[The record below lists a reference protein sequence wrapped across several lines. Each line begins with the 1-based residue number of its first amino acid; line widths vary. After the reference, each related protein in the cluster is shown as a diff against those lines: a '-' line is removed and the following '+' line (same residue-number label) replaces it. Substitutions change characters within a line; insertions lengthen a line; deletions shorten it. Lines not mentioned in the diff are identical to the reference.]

1 MADGGR
7 VFAGAFAERLRPKP
21 KLTVSAWADQH
32 RRLSLKSSAE
42 PGPWRTS
49 RVPYAREIMD
59 ELSAE
64 SLAEEVIFVA
74 STQVTKTEIGLN
86 FLGYAIAHSPGPA
99 LAVLPTI
106 EIGQLWSKQRLTPM
120 IDASPALREK
130 IGPER
135 SRDGSNTV
143 MMKEYPDGVL
153 RIGGANSPPSLSSM
167 PVKYLVCDEVDRY
180 PRDVGAN
187 QEGAGEGDPVDLA
200 EARTT
205 SFARR
210 KIYKASS
217 PTIQSLSRIWKDW
230 LRSSQ
235 GEYHLPCPHCHELQV
250 LAREN
255 LHYDPARPEET
266 AAFACVHCGALIP
279 ESAKPWMHDPAN
291 GAKWIHRFPD
301 RVKVRGFHLSAWY
314 TVLGLGKSWGALAR
328 RWEEVKLDPLRRKTY
343 INTVDGLCFEDPTE
357 KLDWEVVRAR
367 AGGFALREIPAGC
380 LALTAG
386 VDVQKR
392 YLAVHVVGWG
402 REMAAWVVDYV
413 EIPGDPTQGEVW
425 EALDEL
431 LERPLAN
438 RFGAS
443 MRILAAAV
451 DAGNWQDDV
460 LRYTRPRR
468 QRGIFAI
475 KGVEG
480 HGKTILTT
488 ATRPDKN
495 RRGRTSKLS
504 ADLWNVATAPAK
516 EWLFHRLQEDA
527 RRLAPD
533 QLIRFPDGL
542 PEEYYTQLCA
552 EIWDPHKRKWV
563 KQQARNEALDTF
575 NYAHAAAHYPGLRL
589 HLMKE
594 ADWARLEAVL
604 EPKTRDLFTPGA
616 APETATPAAVQT
628 SPQPEKPDVPA
639 GPAWLPPTDNWLD
652 R

>member
-1 MADGGR
+1 MPDGGR
-7 VFAGAFAERLRPKP
+7 VFAEAFAERIRPKP
-21 KLTVSAWADQH
+21 KLTVSEWADLN
-32 RRLSLKSSAE
+32 RRLSLKSSSE

-49 RVPYAREIMD
+49 RVPYSREIMD
-59 ELSAE
+59 ALSTD
-64 SLAEEVIFVA
+64 SPAEEVIFVA

-86 FLGYAIAHSPGPA
+86 FLGYAIDYSPGPV

-106 EIGQLWSKQRLTPM
+106 EIGQLWSKQRLAPM
-120 IDASPALREK
+120 LEASPALHAK
-130 IGPER
+130 VGPER

-143 MMKEYPDGVL
+143 MMKEFPDGVL

-180 PRDVGAN
+180 PRDVGAS
-187 QEGAGEGDPVDLA
+187 QEGGGEGDPVDLA

-217 PTIQSLSRIWKDW
+217 PTILSLSRIWKDW

-235 GEYHLPCPHCHELQV
+235 GEYHVPCPHCRELQV
-250 LAREN
+250 LTREN
-255 LHYDPARPEET
+255 LQYDPDRPEET
-266 AAFACVHCGALIP
+266 AAFACIHCGALIT
-279 ESAKPWMHDPAN
+279 EASKPWMHDPAN
-291 GAKWIHRFPD
+291 GARWIHRFPE

-357 KLDWEVVRAR
+357 KLDWEVIRSR
-367 AGGFALREIPAGC
+367 AGGFAVREIPAGC
-380 LALTAG
+380 LVLTAG

-402 REMAAWVVDYV
+402 RELAAWIVDYI
-413 EIPGDPTQGEVW
+413 EIPGDPTQSAVW
-425 EALDEL
+425 DEL
-431 LERPLAN
+431 DAYLERPIAN
-438 RFGAS
+438 RWGVS
-443 MRILAAAV
+443 MRPEAVGV

-468 QRGIFAI
+468 QRRIFAL
-475 KGVEG
+475 KGIEG
-480 HGKTILTT
+480 GGRTVLTT
-488 ATRPDKN
+488 ATKPDKN

-504 ADLWNVATAPAK
+504 VDLWNVATHPAK

-527 RRLAPD
+527 QRLAHE
-533 QLIRFPDGL
+533 QMIRFPEGL
-542 PEEYYTQLCA
+542 GDEYYTQLAA

-563 KQQARNEALDTF
+563 KQQRRNEALDTF
-575 NYAHAAAHYPGLRL
+575 NYALAAAHYPGLRL

-594 ADWARLEAVL
+594 GDWARLEEIL
-604 EPKTRDLFTPGA
+604 EPKTRDLFAPGA
-616 APETATPAAVQT
+616 APEQPAAAVQT
-628 SPQPEKPDVPA
+628 SAQPEKPA
-639 GPAWLPPTDNWLD
+639 GSGDPGWIPETKNWLD